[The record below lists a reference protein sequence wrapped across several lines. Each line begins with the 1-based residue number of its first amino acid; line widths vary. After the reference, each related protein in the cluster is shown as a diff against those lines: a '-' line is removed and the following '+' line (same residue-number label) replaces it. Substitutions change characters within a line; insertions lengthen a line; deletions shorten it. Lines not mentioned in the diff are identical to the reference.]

1 MTGPSALPTWN
12 ITTHHNI
19 TCIALTQLTLLLTDP
34 RDGLLSC
41 HVPLHGLTHYY
52 CPLTMG
58 VISNALILPGLYK
71 HTSSN
76 IQHIITQQF
85 IKNNVQVIS
94 NTLLLP
100 QLSTHTPT
108 TIWHDITPQV
118 YQWLSA
124 IAIVLILDKNILRCG
139 DLSETQNINKGDLYC
154 DIVIC
159 DQKFCPR
166 HNMWGLV
173 RQMKY
178 ASPIASQ
185 SHLLLV
191 WWQSMR
197 FLHFSVFLVFSEQ
210 NTSFSLFIHRV
221 IMEHISFT
229 D

>member
-1 MTGPSALPTWN
+1 M
-12 ITTHHNI
+12 ITT
-19 TCIALTQLTLLLTDP
+19 CRSP
-34 RDGLLSC
+34 WWPPLLSC
-41 HVPLHGLTHYY
+41 SAPWSDALLLPSDYASDIQCIITARFIQTHY
-52 CPLTMG
+52 P
-58 VISNALILPGLYK
+58 
-71 HTSSN
+71 SN

-94 NTLLLP
+94 NTLVLP

-124 IAIVLILDKNILRCG
+124 IAIVLLLHKNILRCRN
-139 DLSETQNINKGDLYC
+139 LSETQNINKGDLYC

-173 RQMKY
+173 RHMKY

-185 SHLLLV
+185 SHL
-191 WWQSMR
+191 QSMW
-197 FLHFSVFLVFSEQ
+197 FLHFSVFLVFCER

>member
-1 MTGPSALPTWN
+1 M
-12 ITTHHNI
+12 
-19 TCIALTQLTLLLTDP
+19 
-34 RDGLLSC
+34 R
-41 HVPLHGLTHYY
+41 
-52 CPLTMG
+52 
-58 VISNALILPGLYK
+58 VISNALLLPRLSK
-71 HTSSN
+71 HYPSN

-94 NTLLLP
+94 NTLALP

-124 IAIVLILDKNILRCG
+124 ITILLLDKNILCCRN
-139 DLSETQNINKGDLYC
+139 LSETQNINKGDLYC

-173 RQMKY
+173 RHMKY

-197 FLHFSVFLVFSEQ
+197 FLHFSVFLVFSER

-221 IMEHISFT
+221 IMEHILFT